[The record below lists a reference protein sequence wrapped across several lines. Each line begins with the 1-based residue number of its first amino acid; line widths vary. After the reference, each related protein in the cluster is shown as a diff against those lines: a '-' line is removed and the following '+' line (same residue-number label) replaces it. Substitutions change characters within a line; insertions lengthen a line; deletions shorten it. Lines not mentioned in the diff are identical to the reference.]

1 MMDCIV
7 QWATILSPIIAVG
20 LAWWA
25 VRSSSK
31 DTDRKIAAMNDGTS
45 KQIAAMRENAEKE
58 VNQLKELAQLEVE
71 ALTLKLDMELIQ
83 RQLMAQQAEEER
95 KGMEQIMN
103 IPHLTFQELGKRD
116 FESKQPERNLK
127 YTKAFIQ
134 ELKKL
139 SERLEGLK
147 KQLYYE

>member
-1 MMDCIV
+1 MMEYIV

-25 VRSSSK
+25 ARSSLK
-31 DTDRKIAAMNDGTS
+31 DTDKKIAAIKES
-45 KQIAAMRENAEKE
+45 SEREI
-58 VNQLKELAQLEVE
+58 NQLKELAQLEVE

-83 RQLMAQQAEEER
+83 RQLMAQQADEER
-95 KGMEQIMN
+95 KGMQQIMSSN
-103 IPHLTFQELGKRD
+103 RKTFQDLGLRD

-134 ELKKL
+134 ELEKL
-139 SERLEGLK
+139 SERLNALK
-147 KQLYYE
+147 KQL

>member
-1 MMDCIV
+1 MMEYIV

-31 DTDRKIAAMNDGTS
+31 DTDKKIAAIKKS
-45 KQIAAMRENAEKE
+45 SEREI
-58 VNQLKELAQLEVE
+58 NQLKELAQLEVE

-95 KGMEQIMN
+95 QGMEQIMN
-103 IPHLTFQELGKRD
+103 IPHLTFQELRKRD

-134 ELKKL
+134 ELEKL
-139 SERLEGLK
+139 SERLNELK
-147 KQLYYE
+147 KQL

>member
-1 MMDCIV
+1 MMEYIV

-31 DTDRKIAAMNDGTS
+31 DTDKKIAAIKERS
-45 KQIAAMRENAEKE
+45 EREI
-58 VNQLKELAQLEVE
+58 NQLKELAQLEVE

-103 IPHLTFQELGKRD
+103 IPHLTFQNLRLRD

-134 ELKKL
+134 ELEKL
-139 SERLEGLK
+139 SKRLEGLK
-147 KQLYYE
+147 KQL

>member
-1 MMDCIV
+1 MMEYIV

-31 DTDRKIAAMNDGTS
+31 DTDKKIAAIKKS
-45 KQIAAMRENAEKE
+45 SEREI
-58 VNQLKELAQLEVE
+58 NQLKELAQLEVE

-95 KGMEQIMN
+95 QGMEQIMN
-103 IPHLTFQELGKRD
+103 IPHLTFQELRKRD

-134 ELKKL
+134 ELEKL
-139 SERLEGLK
+139 SERLNALK
-147 KQLYYE
+147 KQL

>member
-1 MMDCIV
+1 MIEYIV

-31 DTDRKIAAMNDGTS
+31 DTDKKITAIKKS
-45 KQIAAMRENAEKE
+45 SEREI
-58 VNQLKELAQLEVE
+58 NQLKELAQLEMK

-83 RQLMAQQAEEER
+83 RRLMAQQAEEER

-134 ELKKL
+134 ELEKL
-139 SERLEGLK
+139 SERLNALK
-147 KQLYYE
+147 KQL

>member
-1 MMDCIV
+1 MMEYIV

-31 DTDRKIAAMNDGTS
+31 DTDKKIAAIKKS
-45 KQIAAMRENAEKE
+45 SEREI
-58 VNQLKELAQLEVE
+58 NQLKELAQLEVE

-83 RQLMAQQAEEER
+83 RQLMAQQADEER
-95 KGMEQIMN
+95 KRMQQIMSSN
-103 IPHLTFQELGKRD
+103 LITFQELGLRD

-134 ELKKL
+134 ELKNL
-139 SERLEGLK
+139 SERLNALK
-147 KQLYYE
+147 KQL

>member
-1 MMDCIV
+1 MMEYIV

-31 DTDRKIAAMNDGTS
+31 DTDKKIAAIKKS
-45 KQIAAMRENAEKE
+45 SEREI
-58 VNQLKELAQLEVE
+58 NQLKELAQLEVE

-83 RQLMAQQAEEER
+83 RQLMAQQADEER
-95 KGMEQIMN
+95 KGMQQIMSSSR
-103 IPHLTFQELGKRD
+103 IAFQDLGLRD

-127 YTKAFIQ
+127 YTKDFIQ

>member
-1 MMDCIV
+1 MSMEYIV
-7 QWATILSPIIAVG
+7 QWATILSPIIAVC

-31 DTDRKIAAMNDGTS
+31 DTDKKIAAIKKS
-45 KQIAAMRENAEKE
+45 SEREI
-58 VNQLKELAQLEVE
+58 NQLKELAQLEVE

-95 KGMEQIMN
+95 QGMEQIMN
-103 IPHLTFQELGKRD
+103 IPHLTFQELRKRN

-127 YTKAFIQ
+127 YTKDFIH
-134 ELKKL
+134 ELEKL
-139 SERLEGLK
+139 SERLNELK
-147 KQLYYE
+147 KQL

>member
-1 MMDCIV
+1 MEYIV

-31 DTDRKIAAMNDGTS
+31 DTDKKIAAIKES
-45 KQIAAMRENAEKE
+45 SEREI
-58 VNQLKELAQLEVE
+58 NQLKELAQLEVE

-127 YTKAFIQ
+127 YTKDFIQ

>member
-1 MMDCIV
+1 MDCIV

-31 DTDRKIAAMNDGTS
+31 DTDKKIAAIKES
-45 KQIAAMRENAEKE
+45 SEREI
-58 VNQLKELAQLEVE
+58 NQLKELAQLEVE
-71 ALTLKLDMELIQ
+71 AFTLKLDMELIQ
-83 RQLMAQQAEEER
+83 RQLMAQQADEER
-95 KGMEQIMN
+95 KGMQQIMSSN
-103 IPHLTFQELGKRD
+103 QITFQDLGLRE

-134 ELKKL
+134 ELEKL
-139 SERLEGLK
+139 SERLNELK
-147 KQLYYE
+147 KQL

>member
-1 MMDCIV
+1 MCETIA

-31 DTDRKIAAMNDGTS
+31 DTDKKIAA
-45 KQIAAMRENAEKE
+45 IKE
-58 VNQLKELAQLEVE
+58 SSERGINQLKELAQLEVE

-83 RQLMAQQAEEER
+83 RQLMAQQADEER
-95 KGMEQIMN
+95 KGMQQIMSSSQE
-103 IPHLTFQELGKRD
+103 TFQNMRLRE

-134 ELKKL
+134 ELEKL
-139 SERLEGLK
+139 SERLNELK
-147 KQLYYE
+147 KQL

>member
-1 MMDCIV
+1 MSMEYIV

-31 DTDRKIAAMNDGTS
+31 DTDKKIAAIKKS
-45 KQIAAMRENAEKE
+45 SEREI
-58 VNQLKELAQLEVE
+58 NQLKELAQLEVE

-83 RQLMAQQAEEER
+83 RQLMAQQADEER
-95 KGMEQIMN
+95 KRMQQIMSSN
-103 IPHLTFQELGKRD
+103 RITSQDLGLRE

-127 YTKAFIQ
+127 YTKDFIQ

-139 SERLEGLK
+139 SERLNALK
-147 KQLYYE
+147 KQL

>member
-1 MMDCIV
+1 MMEYIV

-25 VRSSSK
+25 ARSSSK
-31 DTDRKIAAMNDGTS
+31 DTDKKIAAIKES
-45 KQIAAMRENAEKE
+45 SEREI
-58 VNQLKELAQLEVE
+58 NQLKELAQLEVE

-83 RQLMAQQAEEER
+83 RQLMAQQADEER
-95 KGMEQIMN
+95 KGMQQIMSSN
-103 IPHLTFQELGKRD
+103 RKTFQDLGLRD

-134 ELKKL
+134 ELEKL
-139 SERLEGLK
+139 SERLNALK
-147 KQLYYE
+147 KQL

>member
-1 MMDCIV
+1 MMEYIV

-31 DTDRKIAAMNDGTS
+31 DTDKKIAAIKES
-45 KQIAAMRENAEKE
+45 SEREI
-58 VNQLKELAQLEVE
+58 NQLKELAQLEVE
-71 ALTLKLDMELIQ
+71 AFTLKLDMELIQ

-95 KGMEQIMN
+95 KRMQQIMSSSQE
-103 IPHLTFQELGKRD
+103 TFRNMGLRE

-134 ELKKL
+134 ELEKL
-139 SERLEGLK
+139 SERLNALK
-147 KQLYYE
+147 KQL

>member
-1 MMDCIV
+1 MCETIA

-31 DTDRKIAAMNDGTS
+31 DTDKKIAA
-45 KQIAAMRENAEKE
+45 IKE
-58 VNQLKELAQLEVE
+58 SSESGINQLKELAQLEVE

-83 RQLMAQQAEEER
+83 RQLMAQQADEER
-95 KGMEQIMN
+95 KGMQQIMSSSQE
-103 IPHLTFQELGKRD
+103 TFQNMRLRE

-134 ELKKL
+134 ELEKL
-139 SERLEGLK
+139 SERLNELK
-147 KQLYYE
+147 KQL

>member
-1 MMDCIV
+1 MSQSII
-7 QWATILSPIIAVG
+7 QWLSPIVAVL
-20 LAWWA
+20 LAWWTI
-25 VRSSSK
+25 RKSSK
-31 DTDRKIAAMNDGTS
+31 DTDRKIAAMEEGTS

-58 VNQLKELAQLEVE
+58 VNQLKELAQLEIE
-71 ALTLKLDMELIQ
+71 ALTIKLDMELIQ
-83 RQLMAQQAEEER
+83 RQLMAQQADEER
-95 KGMEQIMN
+95 KSMQQIMSSN
-103 IPHLTFQELGKRD
+103 QTTFQDLGLRE

-147 KQLYYE
+147 EQL

>member
-1 MMDCIV
+1 MMEYIV

-31 DTDRKIAAMNDGTS
+31 DTDKKIAAIKERS
-45 KQIAAMRENAEKE
+45 EREI
-58 VNQLKELAQLEVE
+58 NQLKELAQLEVE

-83 RQLMAQQAEEER
+83 RQLIAQQAEEER

-134 ELKKL
+134 ELEKL
-139 SERLEGLK
+139 SERLNALK
-147 KQLYYE
+147 KQL

>member
-1 MMDCIV
+1 MMEYIV

-31 DTDRKIAAMNDGTS
+31 DTDKKIAAIKES
-45 KQIAAMRENAEKE
+45 SEREI
-58 VNQLKELAQLEVE
+58 NQLKELAQLEVE

-127 YTKAFIQ
+127 YTKDFIQ

>member
-1 MMDCIV
+1 MSMEYIV

-25 VRSSSK
+25 LRSSSK
-31 DTDRKIAAMNDGTS
+31 DTNKKIAAIKKS
-45 KQIAAMRENAEKE
+45 SEREI
-58 VNQLKELAQLEVE
+58 NQLKELAQLEVE

-134 ELKKL
+134 ELEKL
-139 SERLEGLK
+139 SERLNALK
-147 KQLYYE
+147 KQL

>member
-1 MMDCIV
+1 MMEYIV

-31 DTDRKIAAMNDGTS
+31 DTDKKIAAIKES
-45 KQIAAMRENAEKE
+45 SEREI
-58 VNQLKELAQLEVE
+58 NQLKELAQLEVE

-83 RQLMAQQAEEER
+83 RQLMAQQADEER
-95 KGMEQIMN
+95 KGMQQIMSSN
-103 IPHLTFQELGKRD
+103 RITFQDLGLRD
-116 FESKQPERNLK
+116 YESKQPERNLK

-134 ELKKL
+134 KLEKL
-139 SERLEGLK
+139 SERLNALK
-147 KQLYYE
+147 KQL

>member
-31 DTDRKIAAMNDGTS
+31 DTDKKIAAIKKS
-45 KQIAAMRENAEKE
+45 SEREI
-58 VNQLKELAQLEVE
+58 NQLKELAQLEVE
-71 ALTLKLDMELIQ
+71 ALILKLDMELIQ
-83 RQLMAQQAEEER
+83 RQLMAQQADEER

-103 IPHLTFQELGKRD
+103 IPHLTFQELRKRD

-127 YTKAFIQ
+127 YTKSFIQ

-139 SERLEGLK
+139 SERLNALK
-147 KQLYYE
+147 KQL

>member
-31 DTDRKIAAMNDGTS
+31 DTDRKIAAMNEGTS

-83 RQLMAQQAEEER
+83 RTLIAQQADEER
-95 KGMEQIMN
+95 EELKRIMDSN
-103 IPHLTFQELGKRD
+103 SLTFQDLGLRD
-116 FESKQPERNLK
+116 FESKQPERNHK
-127 YTKAFIQ
+127 YTMAFIQ
-134 ELKKL
+134 ELKKI
-139 SERLEGLK
+139 SERLAALK
-147 KQLYYE
+147 KQL

>member
-1 MMDCIV
+1 MCETIA

-31 DTDRKIAAMNDGTS
+31 DTDKKIAA
-45 KQIAAMRENAEKE
+45 IKE
-58 VNQLKELAQLEVE
+58 SSERGINQLKELAQLEVE

-83 RQLMAQQAEEER
+83 RQLMAQQADEER
-95 KGMEQIMN
+95 KGMQQIMSSN
-103 IPHLTFQELGKRD
+103 QITFQDLGLRD

-134 ELKKL
+134 ELEKL
-139 SERLEGLK
+139 SERLNELK
-147 KQLYYE
+147 KQL

>member
-1 MMDCIV
+1 MMEYIV

-31 DTDRKIAAMNDGTS
+31 DTDKKIAAIKKS
-45 KQIAAMRENAEKE
+45 SEREI
-58 VNQLKELAQLEVE
+58 NQLKELAQLEMK

-134 ELKKL
+134 ELEKL
-139 SERLEGLK
+139 SERLNALK
-147 KQLYYE
+147 KQL

>member
-1 MMDCIV
+1 MCETIA

-31 DTDRKIAAMNDGTS
+31 DTDKKIAA
-45 KQIAAMRENAEKE
+45 IKE
-58 VNQLKELAQLEVE
+58 SSESGINQLKELSQLEVE

-83 RQLMAQQAEEER
+83 RQLMAQQADEER
-95 KGMEQIMN
+95 KGMQQIMSSSQE
-103 IPHLTFQELGKRD
+103 TFQNMRLRE

-134 ELKKL
+134 ELEKL
-139 SERLEGLK
+139 SERLNELK
-147 KQLYYE
+147 KQL